1 MAEALDDPSNTVTLF
16 APTDVAFQKLSLITN
31 LNASTILSNAN
42 GLNLVRAL
50 FPGRHS
56 LTNGDSQLPCT
67 ACGPDVVP
75 TLFRV
80 GTTQPPNPTTT
91 PQPPN
96 PIRQPLL
103 PPSCRRWPT
112 TS

>member
-50 FPGRHS
+50 FPGRPS
-56 LTNGDSQLPCT
+56 LTNGDSQLPF
-67 ACGPDVVP
+67 AAGGQEVVP
-75 TLFRV
+75 TR
-80 GTTQPPNPTTT
+80 TTQPHHGNPCCL
-91 PQPPN
+91 
-96 PIRQPLL
+96 PLAGAGL
-103 PPSCRRWPT
+103 PPHERAV
-112 TS
+112 